1 MTGLLQRWMARAT
14 RPPLHFEFFH
24 QQQILTTNL
33 FTSTLLS
40 LTVRM
45 PIPIC
50 RIRGLNLPVTMIVDP
65 LFSSLKTNLE
75 IGACTEDG
83 AVACHDDGAYSVVD
97 VDEGEEALEL
107 LRHHPRE
114 GIVLARTMK
123 RHNDDGSR

>member
-33 FTSTLLS
+33 FTGTLLS

-45 PIPIC
+45 PIPIW
-50 RIRGLNLPVTMIVDP
+50 RIWGLNLPVTMIVDP

-83 AVACHDDGAYSVVD
+83 AVA
-97 VDEGEEALEL
+97 
-107 LRHHPRE
+107 RQTT
-114 GIVLARTMK
+114 ARTRSSTSTRVK
-123 RHNDDGSR
+123 RRSSSSVITPVKALCLPGR